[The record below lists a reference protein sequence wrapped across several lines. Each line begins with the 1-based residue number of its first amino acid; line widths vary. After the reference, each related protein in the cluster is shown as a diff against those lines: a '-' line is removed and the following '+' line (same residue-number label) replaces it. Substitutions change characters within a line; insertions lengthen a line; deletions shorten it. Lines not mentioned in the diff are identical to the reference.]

1 MQLFECLRQQLGKRN
16 WVSCSCM
23 VGYSK
28 GSVIAFAKPRLTQP
42 LQMSCN
48 LQAHLVGGCATQNI
62 ARVE

>member
-1 MQLFECLRQQLGKRN
+1 MQLFECLRQHLGNRN

-28 GSVIAFAKPRLTQP
+28 GSVIAFAKPRLNQP
-42 LQMSCN
+42 LQMSSN
-48 LQAHLVGGCATQNI
+48 LQAHLIRRRAAQNV